1 MEAESLKRITM
12 INSIIAQIVKLL
24 QKRNEINKHKSN
36 LYIKSPL
43 KQQPFRNF
51 HFLPVKSLLSQPLY
65 VFSPILKTSRKYIF
79 TQRNQ
84 IKRIQ

>member
-24 QKRNEINKHKSN
+24 QNQNRINKHEGN
-36 LYIKSPL
+36 PHLKSPL

-65 VFSPILKTSRKYIF
+65 VFSPIRKTSRKYIF

>member
-1 MEAESLKRITM
+1 MISRIYMLFTAVS
-12 INSIIAQIVKLL
+12 NKQKPSDRRTVSQIV
-24 QKRNEINKHKSN
+24 IN
-36 LYIKSPL
+36 
-43 KQQPFRNF
+43 PFSLPAFRDL

-65 VFSPILKTSRKYIF
+65 VFSPIRKTSRKYIF

>member
-1 MEAESLKRITM
+1 MISRIYKLFTALTNKQKPSYRRPISQMVIYPFSLP
-12 INSIIAQIVKLL
+12 A
-24 QKRNEINKHKSN
+24 
-36 LYIKSPL
+36 
-43 KQQPFRNF
+43 FRNL

-65 VFSPILKTSRKYIF
+65 VFSPIRKTSRKYIF